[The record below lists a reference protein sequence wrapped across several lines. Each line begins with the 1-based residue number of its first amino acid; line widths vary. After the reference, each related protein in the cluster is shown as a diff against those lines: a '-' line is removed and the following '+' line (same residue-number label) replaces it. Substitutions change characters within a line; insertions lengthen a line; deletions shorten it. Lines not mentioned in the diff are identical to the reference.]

1 MKNILLQHKEYP
13 LIASPQLAKELGTA
27 AATFLQKLHFL
38 ISENRKYKQ
47 KKNLT
52 VHLNRKWWFHTFE
65 EWQSTL
71 GLFSVSTIKRAVAK
85 LKELGLIEI
94 NKLSKIK
101 SMRVNYYTIN
111 YKKLKQLFGISA
123 GAAKP
128 QPAPKPVSEII
139 QGTEAPI
146 HTEAA
151 AEDIATIPRE
161 HRALYRQLRQY
172 KLDIA
177 HDDPRLF
184 YWEKVSRTVLAYTA
198 SAPNRLNLNKWQW
211 HSPEQILPAEL
222 IRI

>member
-1 MKNILLQHKEYP
+1 MKNMLLQAGEYP
-13 LIASPQLAKELGTA
+13 LISSPQLSKELGHA
-27 AATFLQKLHFL
+27 GAMFLQKLHFL
-38 ISENRKYKQ
+38 INENRKFKQ

-52 VHLNRKWWFHTFE
+52 THNNRKWWFHTFE

-71 GLFSVSTIKRAVAK
+71 GMFSVSTIKRAVTK

-94 NKLSKIK
+94 DKLSKIK
-101 SMRVNYYTIN
+101 SLRVNYYTIN
-111 YKKLKQLFGISA
+111 YKKLKALFGIST

-128 QPAPKPVSEII
+128 QPQPKPEPEKV
-139 QGTEAPI
+139 QGTEAPT
-146 HTEAA
+146 HPEAT
-151 AEDIATIPRE
+151 AEDLATIPRE

-184 YWEKVSRTVLAYTA
+184 SWEKVSRTVLAYTA

-211 HSPEQILPAEL
+211 HMPEQILPAEF
-222 IRI
+222 IRT